1 MMRSGRVKTLL
12 ILIAAPLLV
21 YLALVNIADRIQWK
35 VPSDGMRWGQGKDG
49 VEVIGAV
56 DAQLPPEI
64 SPKDILIDI
73 NGIRVRSLDDY
84 AEITEVLTRGV
95 TSGVVVDYTF
105 RHAGT
110 SEEVTVPVELEA
122 APEMGVSDIPLIL
135 VAFVFFSV
143 GVLTLLRNGRA
154 AGAYHFAVVCLVAFM
169 LLVFRTSGRADT
181 FDLVAYWLSD
191 AAFLLLPPLFLHFAL
206 CFPEPVAVLR
216 RWPGRKLIVYA
227 PAAVLGLV
235 HVFWFTGRLQ
245 AIGLAR
251 SHRVAH
257 VFDQAELILLV
268 VYFILAAL
276 VFAKSSRPGET
287 VVERKQLR
295 WIASGS
301 LLGILPFGLLYAVP
315 YLFDLPVAHW
325 MEASVLSLSLIPLSF
340 GYAISKFRLADVD
353 LIFKRGAAYVV
364 ASSALLAF
372 YVGVALLIGK
382 TLQNLSPQSSFLL
395 LAVSALAV
403 AALFAPLRDRIQETL
418 DRYFYKDRYGYR
430 RSFQDFA
437 RSLGS
442 EIQLSRLTGRMT
454 DRIQRTLDVSPVAIF
469 LRDERSPGEFKLQT
483 AAGLVEPDRPLS
495 VRITGP
501 ILSDLA
507 GDRQGFSLDAGGEGL
522 APIREALGPWGI
534 RYVEPLV
541 VRGRLIG
548 ILALGLRPNGDYLTS
563 EDLEMVSGL
572 AGYAAIAIDNAALYH
587 SLETKAAELMQL
599 RIYSDSVIESISLGV
614 AVVTAEGRITVW
626 NSALSELMGISRE
639 SATDREISAV
649 LPRSLVDVLVRIAES
664 PEWLVQEVRRGYK
677 VRLDLPDGQ
686 SKLLNITLAPF
697 ISPES
702 FNTGTLLI
710 FDDITQKV
718 RLEGQLQ
725 QAERLSS
732 IGLFA
737 AGIAHEVNTPLAGI
751 SSYAQMLLD
760 ETSKDDP
767 NRELLERIEQ
777 QSFRASEILNNLL
790 NFARFSERDFEEVNL
805 NNLMLDTLSLLEH
818 QLKKSA
824 VQVDLDFEPT
834 LPKTLGNGGKLQQ
847 VFMNLFLNARDAMP
861 RGGRLKLVSRRVNSE
876 LLIQIQDSGVGIS
889 LEDIQRIY
897 DPFFTTKAVG
907 EGTGLGLSVT
917 YGIIQEHSGRIS
929 VDSVEGQGTTFSLYF
944 PLKRVH

>member
-1 MMRSGRVKTLL
+1 MMRSGRVRTLL

-21 YLALVNIADRIQWK
+21 YLALVNIADRITWK
-35 VPSDGMRWGQGKDG
+35 VPSDGIRWAEGKDG
-49 VEVIGAV
+49 VEVAV
-56 DAQLPPEI
+56 ASGVQLPPEV
-64 SPKDILIDI
+64 SPGDILIDI

-84 AEITEVLTRGV
+84 AEITEVLTRSV
-95 TSGVVVDYTF
+95 KKSVVADYTF

-110 SEEVTVPVELEA
+110 AEEVTVPVELTA
-122 APEMGVSDIPLIL
+122 APQIGVTDIPLIL
-135 VAFVFFSV
+135 VGFVFFSV
-143 GVLTLLRNGRA
+143 GVLTLLRNARA
-154 AGAYHFAVVCLVAFM
+154 AGAHHFAVVCLVAFM

-181 FDLVAYWLSD
+181 FDLLVYWLAGS
-191 AAFLLLPPLFLHFAL
+191 ALLLLPPLFLHFAL

-216 RWPGRKLIVYA
+216 QWPKRVYVVYA
-227 PAAVLGLV
+227 PAAVLGLIQAV
-235 HVFWFTGRLQ
+235 WFTGRLQ
-245 AIGLAR
+245 VFGLAR
-251 SHRVAH
+251 THRVEYA
-257 VFDQAELILLV
+257 FDKVELVQFV
-268 VYFILAAL
+268 VYFVLAAL
-276 VFAKSSRPGET
+276 VFMKSRRPTAT

-301 LLGILPFGLLYAVP
+301 LLGILPFGFMYAVP
-315 YLFDLPVAHW
+315 YLLGLPVAHW
-325 MEASVLSLSLIPLSF
+325 MEASVLSLALIPFSF

-372 YVGVALLIGK
+372 YVAVALLIGR
-382 TLQNLSPQSSFLL
+382 TVQNLSPQSSFLL

-442 EIQLSRLTGRMT
+442 EIQLSRLTERMT

-469 LRDERSPGEFKLQT
+469 LRDERTAGEFRLQT
-483 AAGLVEPDRPLS
+483 AAGLVASDQPFTLC
-495 VRITGP
+495 ITGP
-501 ILSDLA
+501 VLSELA
-507 GDRQGFSLDAGGEGL
+507 GDRLGFHLDAGGEDL
-522 APIREALGPWGI
+522 APVRESLSPWGI

-548 ILALGLRPNGDYLTS
+548 LLALGHRPNGDYLTS

-572 AGYAAIAIDNAALYH
+572 AGYAAIAIDNATLYH
-587 SLETKAAELMQL
+587 SLESKAAELMQL

-626 NSALSELMGISRE
+626 NGAMSELMGMTRE
-639 SATDREISAV
+639 SAVNREISAV
-649 LPRSLVDVLVRIAES
+649 LPSGLVDVLARIAES
-664 PEWLVQEVRRGYK
+664 PEWLVQDVRRAYK
-677 VRLDLPDGQ
+677 VRLDFPDGQ
-686 SKLLNITLAPF
+686 AKLLNITLAPF

-760 ETSKDDP
+760 ETPKSDP

-818 QLKKSA
+818 QFKKSA
-824 VQVDLDFEPT
+824 VEVDLDFEPT

-861 RGGRLKLVSRRVNSE
+861 RGGRLKLVSRSVNSE
-876 LLIQIQDSGVGIS
+876 LLIQIQDSGTGIS
-889 LEDIQRIY
+889 REDIQRIY

-929 VDSVEGQGTTFSLYF
+929 VDSVEGKGTTFSLYF

>member
-1 MMRSGRVKTLL
+1 MMRSGRVRTLL

-21 YLALVNIADRIQWK
+21 YLALVNIADRITWK
-35 VPSDGMRWGQGKDG
+35 VPSDGIPWAEGKDG
-49 VEVIGAV
+49 VEVAAV
-56 DAQLPPEI
+56 SGIQLPPEV
-64 SPKDILIDI
+64 SPGDILIDI

-95 TSGVVVDYTF
+95 RKSVVVDYTF

-110 SEEVTVPVELEA
+110 AGEVTVPVELTA
-122 APEMGVSDIPLIL
+122 APQIGVTDIPLIL

-143 GVLTLLRNGRA
+143 GVLTLLRNARA
-154 AGAYHFAVVCLVAFM
+154 AGAHHFAVVCLVAFM

-181 FDLVAYWLSD
+181 FDLLVYWLAGS
-191 AAFLLLPPLFLHFAL
+191 ALLLLPPLFLHFAL

-216 RWPGRKLIVYA
+216 QWPKRVYVVYA
-227 PAAVLGLV
+227 PAAVLGLIQAV
-235 HVFWFTGRLQ
+235 WFTGRLQ
-245 AIGLAR
+245 VFGLAR
-251 SHRVAH
+251 THRVEYA
-257 VFDQAELILLV
+257 FDKVELVQFV
-268 VYFILAAL
+268 VYFVLAAL
-276 VFAKSSRPGET
+276 VFMKSRRPTAT

-301 LLGILPFGLLYAVP
+301 LLGILPFGLMYAVP
-315 YLFDLPVAHW
+315 YLLGLPVAHW
-325 MEASVLSLSLIPLSF
+325 MEASVLSLALIPFSF

-372 YVGVALLIGK
+372 YVAVALLIGR
-382 TLQNLSPQSSFLL
+382 TVQNLSPQSSFLL

-442 EIQLSRLTGRMT
+442 EIQLSRLTERMT

-469 LRDERSPGEFKLQT
+469 LRDERTAGEFRLQT
-483 AAGLVEPDRPLS
+483 AAGLVASDQPFTL
-495 VRITGP
+495 RITGP
-501 ILSDLA
+501 VLSELA
-507 GDRQGFSLDAGGEGL
+507 GDRLGFHLDAGGEDL
-522 APIREALGPWGI
+522 APVRESLSPWGI
-534 RYVEPLV
+534 QYVEPLV

-548 ILALGLRPNGDYLTS
+548 LLALGHRPNGDYLTS

-572 AGYAAIAIDNAALYH
+572 AGYAAIAIDNATLYH
-587 SLETKAAELMQL
+587 SLESKAAELMQL

-626 NSALSELMGISRE
+626 NGAMSELMGMTRE
-639 SATDREISAV
+639 SVLNREISEV
-649 LPRSLVDVLVRIAES
+649 LPSGLVDV
-664 PEWLVQEVRRGYK
+664 
-677 VRLDLPDGQ
+677 
-686 SKLLNITLAPF
+686 
-697 ISPES
+697 
-702 FNTGTLLI
+702 
-710 FDDITQKV
+710 
-718 RLEGQLQ
+718 LEGQLQ

-760 ETSKDDP
+760 ETPKSDP

-818 QLKKSA
+818 QFKKSA
-824 VQVDLDFEPT
+824 VEVDLDFEPT
-834 LPKTLGNGGKLQQ
+834 LPNTLGNGGKLQQ

-861 RGGRLKLVSRRVNSE
+861 RGGRLKLVSRSVNSE
-876 LLIQIQDSGVGIS
+876 LLIQIQDSGTGIS
-889 LEDIQRIY
+889 REDIQRIY

-929 VDSVEGQGTTFSLYF
+929 VDSVEGKGTTFSLYF